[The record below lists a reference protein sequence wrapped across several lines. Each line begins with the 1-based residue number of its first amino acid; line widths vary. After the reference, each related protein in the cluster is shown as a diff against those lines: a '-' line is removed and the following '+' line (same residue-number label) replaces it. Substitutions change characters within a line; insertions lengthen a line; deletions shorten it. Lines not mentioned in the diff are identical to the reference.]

1 MTTFI
6 TTRSAVVAYHDHWAV
21 VMHEQDARLIN
32 PTGDLAATFTD
43 PAFAQVVADM
53 LNAPAGAPADAPAPT
68 SERESIAADNAA
80 SIAVDNA
87 ASAHELLEAANEVVE
102 RQNAEIAAL
111 RQRHVRMLRYLHLLV
126 AVALD
131 SQRANTT
138 SANHG
143 SSVEQ
148 ASVPVSANCDAPA
161 SSDAPPING
170 AGIDLSTDVSIDVTD
185 GADGTHE
192 AEVPA

>member
-1 MTTFI
+1 VTPAILTNTNRFGEALI
-6 TTRSAVVAYHDHWAV
+6 EYPARWVV
-21 VMHEQDARLIN
+21 VMNEQDAQLIN
-32 PTGDLAATFTD
+32 PAGDLAATFVD
-43 PAFAQVVADM
+43 PAFALEVCNM
-53 LNAPAGAPADAPAPT
+53 LNTPVEMTVAANSDE
-68 SERESIAADNAA
+68 SEAIA
-80 SIAVDNA
+80 NA
-87 ASAHELLEAANEVVE
+87 ASAHELLEAANDTIEH
-102 RQNAEIAAL
+102 QNAEINAL
-111 RQRHVRMLRYLHLLV
+111 RKRHVRMLRYLNLLV

-131 SQRANTT
+131 SQRANA

-170 AGIDLSTDVSIDVTD
+170 AGIDLSTDVSLDGTD
-185 GADGTHE
+185 GTDGTHE

>member
-6 TTRSAVVAYHDHWAV
+6 TTRNAVVAYHDHWAV

-53 LNAPAGAPADAPAPT
+53 LNAPTGAPMGAPADAPAPM
-68 SERESIAADNAA
+68 SERESIAA

-102 RQNAEIAAL
+102 RQNAKIAAL
-111 RQRHVRMLRYLHLLV
+111 RKRHVRMLRYLNLLV

-131 SQRANTT
+131 SQRANAT

-161 SSDAPPING
+161 SSDAPPINE
-170 AGIDLSTDVSIDVTD
+170 AGIDLSTDVT
-185 GADGTHE
+185 DGTHE

>member
-1 MTTFI
+1 MTPAILTNTNRFGEALI
-6 TTRSAVVAYHDHWAV
+6 EYPARWVV
-21 VMHEQDARLIN
+21 VMNEQDAQLIN
-32 PTGDLAATFTD
+32 PAGDLAATFVDTE
-43 PAFAQVVADM
+43 FALEVCGL
-53 LNAPAGAPADAPAPT
+53 LNAPAEMTVAANGDE
-68 SERESIAADNAA
+68 SEAIA
-80 SIAVDNA
+80 NA

-111 RQRHVRMLRYLHLLV
+111 RKRHVRMLRYLNLLV

-131 SQRANTT
+131 SQRANAT

-161 SSDAPPING
+161 SSDAPPINE
-170 AGIDLSTDVSIDVTD
+170 AGIDLSTDVT
-185 GADGTHE
+185 DGTHE